1 MGSILDD
8 RHPPSKFHG
17 KFSWFRSFCETCW
30 QSIRRGWHVNTT
42 FLLEGVTCTSASS
55 GFYISCLICLW
66 RKHKGRK
73 ASLKMFF
80 FLPRTQMFTLTRCT
94 VLELGQRPSD
104 RPPTTSS
111 EVTASVWLIQNWTST
126 EPNWIESVVRWRFAG
141 TQGRCQF
148 NKSIIHLSN
157 MLFNLVPAGAESTW
171 QLSEAVNPEASVCYP
186 RFFTS
191 LHIWYTLSI
200 YLKL

>member
-30 QSIRRGWHVNTT
+30 QSIRRGWQVNTT

-80 FLPRTQMFTLTRCT
+80 FPQNADVYSDSVHSSWAWSAAKRSPSHHQLRGHGVCMTHPKLNFHWA
-94 VLELGQRPSD
+94 EL
-104 RPPTTSS
+104 
-111 EVTASVWLIQNWTST
+111 
-126 EPNWIESVVRWRFAG
+126 NWIG
-141 TQGRCQF
+141 
-148 NKSIIHLSN
+148 
-157 MLFNLVPAGAESTW
+157 GAVAFCWNT
-171 QLSEAVNPEASVCYP
+171 
-186 RFFTS
+186 RS
-191 LHIWYTLSI
+191 LPVQQINHSFIQHVI
-200 YLKL
+200 

>member
-30 QSIRRGWHVNTT
+30 QSIRRGWQVNTT

-80 FLPRTQMFTLTRCT
+80 FSPERRCLLWLGAQFLSLVSGQAITLPPPAPRSRRLYDSSKIELPLSRTELNRWCGGVLLEHKVAASSTNQSFIYPTCYLT
-94 VLELGQRPSD
+94 
-104 RPPTTSS
+104 
-111 EVTASVWLIQNWTST
+111 
-126 EPNWIESVVRWRFAG
+126 
-141 TQGRCQF
+141 
-148 NKSIIHLSN
+148 
-157 MLFNLVPAGAESTW
+157 
-171 QLSEAVNPEASVCYP
+171 
-186 RFFTS
+186 
-191 LHIWYTLSI
+191 
-200 YLKL
+200 